1 MNMSFLDFELLNDV
15 KELEVLCEKHGCHLV
30 QFKNMKP
37 FCKECVEE
45 KKQADNERMDREATE
60 AYLKRTSF
68 GWLDSLS
75 IFADD
80 TVRANRFDKYLGVD
94 EETRANKQL
103 ARRIAKD
110 YLDGKVFNTFM
121 SGRAGT
127 GKTFLSMSILRAVND
142 NSKPYRKCLF
152 VSVDELMRLIKD
164 SISNKQ
170 SPYTEKA
177 MVDRLTKA
185 DILVLDDCGAET
197 GAIGTGKAATDYTTK
212 ILYAIMN
219 GRMNKSTILTTNL
232 SSHEL
237 AKMYDQKLLSRMLNG
252 SEGNVIKFENT
263 TDKRPLNKVQTTE
276 F

>member
-1 MNMSFLDFELLNDV
+1 MKASDFDLLNDV
-15 KELEVLCEKHGCHLV
+15 KAVAELCSKHGSHLF
-30 QFKNMKP
+30 QFRDMKP
-37 FCKECVEE
+37 FCKECKRED
-45 KKQADNERMDREATE
+45 KQAQDEQIAKDGTN

-80 TVRANRFDKYLGVD
+80 TVRANRFENYTEVD
-94 EETRANKQL
+94 DETSKNKQM
-103 ARRIAKD
+103 ARRITKE
-110 YLDGKVFNTFM
+110 YLEGKVFNTFI
-121 SGRAGT
+121 SGKAGT
-127 GKTFLSMSILRAVND
+127 GKTFLSMSILRAINE
-142 NSKPYRKCLF
+142 NSMPYKKCLF
-152 VSVDELMRLIKD
+152 ISVDELMRLIKD
-164 SISNKQ
+164 SISNKE

-197 GAIGTGKAATDYTTK
+197 GAIGSGKAATDYTTK

-232 SSHEL
+232 SSREL
-237 AKMYDQKLLSRMLNG
+237 SKMYDQKLLSRMLKG
-252 SEGNVIKFENT
+252 SEGNVIKFEST
-263 TDKRPLNKVQTTE
+263 ADKRPFTKQQTLE

>member
-1 MNMSFLDFELLNDV
+1 MKASDFDLLNDV
-15 KELEVLCEKHGCHLV
+15 KEVEELCSKHGSHLF
-30 QFKNMKP
+30 QFRDMKP
-37 FCKECVEE
+37 FCKDC
-45 KKQADNERMDREATE
+45 KKENNQAENERIEKEGTE

-80 TVRANRFDKYLGVD
+80 TVRANRFEQYLEVD
-94 EETRANKQL
+94 EETRKNKQI
-103 ARRIAKD
+103 ARRIAKE
-110 YLDGKVFNTFM
+110 YLDGKAFNTFM
-121 SGRAGT
+121 SGKAGT
-127 GKTFLSMSILRAVND
+127 GKTFLSMSILRAVNE
-142 NSKPYRKCLF
+142 NSKPYKKCLF

-197 GAIGTGKAATDYTTK
+197 GAIGSGKAATDYTTK

-232 SSHEL
+232 SSREL
-237 AKMYDQKLLSRMLNG
+237 YKMYDQKLLSRMLKG
-252 SEGNVIKFENT
+252 SDGHIIKFENA
-263 TDKRPLNKVQTTE
+263 TDKRPFNRQQTLE